1 VTYLTE
7 AIHAQLAAALWEC
20 CPPNAIHVVRQTC
33 AIERTVIGATEDLY
47 AFARKDPAA
56 SGDVFRILQAYTSFK
71 AVLHYRLAHAIET
84 LNDGC
89 INHLDQAALYA
100 PLISARGKML
110 SGAELHHK
118 CKIGRRFVLDHGVG
132 TVFGETAEIGDDCY
146 VLGGVTLGAGG
157 IADNPSGKR
166 HPTLGHRVEIGAFS
180 RVYGPVHVGDDVF
193 IGPHCTVAQDIEQGS
208 RILLRSSLQITKKN
222 RLFGLHDLPA

>member
-1 VTYLTE
+1 MYLIE
-7 AIHAQLAAALWEC
+7 AINAQLEAALWEC
-20 CPPNAIHVVRQTC
+20 CPPDAIRVLRRTRAIDQAVV
-33 AIERTVIGATEDLY
+33 AATEDLN
-47 AFARKDPAA
+47 AFASKDPAA
-56 SGDVFRILQAYTSFK
+56 SGDVFRILHTYTSFK

-89 INHLDQAALYA
+89 IAHLDQASLYA

-132 TVFGETAEIGDDCY
+132 TVFGETAELGDDCY

-157 IADNPSGKR
+157 IAGNPTGKR
-166 HPTLGHRVEIGAFS
+166 HPTLGQRVQIGAFS
-180 RVYGPVHVGDDVF
+180 RIYGPVHIGDDVF
-193 IGPHCTVAQDIEQGS
+193 IGPHCTVSQDIEHGS
-208 RILLRSSLQITKKN
+208 RILLRSSLQITKKSPV
-222 RLFGLHDLPA
+222 FSLHNLPA